1 MYFRPRHSPLFFG
14 CIFCWTSITQ
24 DTNAWSKPN
33 NDGTNIIALGAFST
47 EIIRLRHAIRCLLPG
62 VQDARLPVWLTKAV
76 DTGWDMVTLWDRRYC
91 VCEENEGKRMLF
103 CPPCVV
109 FCVMSLGRGAQTN
122 ALACD
127 SCTTS
132 FEQTT
137 RLKKHVGLSFSW
149 RPELLS
155 SLRRWWLPSS
165 LGTGVSRGGALSCF
179 VSWNRPQLS
188 ALVTWRDYFWYPMC
202 RCQCSQG
209 LEGNQVQV
217 H

>member
-1 MYFRPRHSPLFFG
+1 MPFDACCPECKMPG
-14 CIFCWTSITQ
+14 CLCGWLRLLIQGGTW
-24 DTNAWSKPN
+24 WSQQRQWPQ
-33 NDGTNIIALGAFST
+33 
-47 EIIRLRHAIRCLLPG
+47 LL
-62 VQDARLPVWLTKAV
+62 V
-76 DTGWDMVTLWDRRYC
+76 VTLWDRRYC

-155 SLRRWWLPSS
+155 SLRRGWLPSS